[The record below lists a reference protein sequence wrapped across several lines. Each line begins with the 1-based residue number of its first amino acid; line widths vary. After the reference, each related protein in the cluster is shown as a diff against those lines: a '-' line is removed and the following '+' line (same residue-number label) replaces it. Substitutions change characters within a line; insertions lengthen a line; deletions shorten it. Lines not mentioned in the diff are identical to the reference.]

1 MEKLDE
7 YINKY
12 FEIFKQDTEFN
23 LAQKM
28 NCFRILKELNKIRE
42 NLEEENLKLSIYILF
57 LGLTPNR
64 EKILDNK
71 TNQTWI
77 PKLNLIF
84 KLDEYYDNKLSKS
97 SLKKKKII
105 VQSLLYRIKTE
116 FSLKEKERKDEDIN
130 NDIIFTMN

>member
-71 TNQTWI
+71 TNQT
-77 PKLNLIF
+77 
-84 KLDEYYDNKLSKS
+84 
-97 SLKKKKII
+97 
-105 VQSLLYRIKTE
+105 
-116 FSLKEKERKDEDIN
+116 
-130 NDIIFTMN
+130 